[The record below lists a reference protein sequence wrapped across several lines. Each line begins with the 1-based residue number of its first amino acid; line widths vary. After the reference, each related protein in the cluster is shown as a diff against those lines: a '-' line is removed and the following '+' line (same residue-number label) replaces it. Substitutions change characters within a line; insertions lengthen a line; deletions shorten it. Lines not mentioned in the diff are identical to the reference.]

1 MSKKELI
8 DLTVT
13 LHHETEKAF
22 LVSDS
27 GDRDKAVW
35 VPKSQCEI
43 EVVKGNTVILTM
55 AEWLAIEHGLI

>member
-1 MSKKELI
+1 MNKELV

-27 GDRDKAVW
+27 GDRDKAIW
-35 VPKSQCEI
+35 VPKSQCEV
-43 EVVKGNTVILTM
+43 EVLKGNTVILTM
-55 AEWLAIEHGLI
+55 PEWLAIERELI